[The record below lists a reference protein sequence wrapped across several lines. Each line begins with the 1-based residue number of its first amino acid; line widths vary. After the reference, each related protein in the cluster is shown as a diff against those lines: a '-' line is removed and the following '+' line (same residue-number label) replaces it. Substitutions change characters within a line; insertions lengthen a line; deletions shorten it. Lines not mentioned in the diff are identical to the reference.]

1 MGSVLGGGGGDD
13 SAEDAAQISADA
25 QREALA
31 YLKQRE
37 KLPQA
42 FREGALKDLGAE
54 YGLTL
59 DAKGN
64 IISDGRSIIER
75 AEASPFYTTA
85 VRRGE
90 EAVLRNASATG
101 GLRSGNANE
110 ALAEVNTNALL
121 NAYNTQLAGL
131 NGMAS
136 LPSNANSIA
145 AGISGIGNTL
155 AQGEIGA
162 ANSAAAGRQGGINN
176 LMGLAGTF
184 MQGYQTFS
192 DRRLKDSIRRIGE
205 QKGIT
210 LYSWVWNEDA
220 EKLGLSGESF
230 GVLADEV
237 ELTHPHAVSMRDGY
251 KVVDYS
257 QLGVS
262 HGV

>member
-1 MGSVLGGGGGDD
+1 MGGILGGGKKDK
-13 SAEDAAQISADA
+13 SAEKAAETSANA
-25 QREALA
+25 QREALE
-31 YLKQRE
+31 YLKQTE

-54 YGLTL
+54 YGMTL
-59 DAKGN
+59 DANGN
-64 IISDGRSIIER
+64 VISDGQSIIER

-101 GLRSGNANE
+101 GLRSGNTNE

-131 NGMAS
+131 NGLAS

-155 AQGEIGA
+155 AQGQIAA
-162 ANSAAAGRQGGINN
+162 ANAKSAGGQNSLNN

-192 DRRLKDSIRRIGE
+192 DRRLKTSIRPIGE
-205 QKGIT
+205 QKGIK
-210 LYSWVWNEDA
+210 LYSWAWNEEA

-251 KVVDYS
+251 KVVDYDL
-257 QLGVS
+257 LGVN